1 MNPMLQ
7 YVEGIEVIKAFGHSG
22 AAYEKFS
29 KAIEDY
35 RKFIVKWLSSTWV
48 PFKLAFAF
56 FQSTLLGTLPVSLFL
71 ASTGEMHPAQSV
83 LCVMLSMSM
92 VTSLA
97 KLEVFGNSIK
107 EVLHGIDLK
116 LPASI
121 APENEHL
128 IQGALAELTKGK
140 TVITI
145 AHRLATVE
153 NADQILVVE
162 DGRIVQR
169 GPHEELAEEEG
180 LYRRFVEVR
189 KKAEG
194 WTLDKSRTQ
203 TFSDLDNLC
212 DEISNKSKVYCV
224 F

>member
-1 MNPMLQ
+1 MRMFFEMPELPEPEYPAALRDNS
-7 YVEGIEVIKAFGHSG
+7 VELEGVR
-22 AAYEKFS
+22 FS
-29 KAIEDY
+29 Y
-35 RKFIVKWLSSTWV
+35 T
-48 PFKLAFAF
+48 
-56 FQSTLLGTLPVSLFL
+56 GTD
-71 ASTGEMHPAQSV
+71 E
-83 LCVMLSMSM
+83 
-92 VTSLA
+92 
-97 KLEVFGNSIK
+97 

-121 APENEHL
+121 DLENEHL
-128 IQGALAELTKGK
+128 IQGALSELTKGK

-169 GPHEELAEEEG
+169 GPNEELAEEEG

-194 WTLDKSRTQ
+194 WMLDKS
-203 TFSDLDNLC
+203 
-212 DEISNKSKVYCV
+212 
-224 F
+224 